1 MRKAAKRAALA
12 ICLFVTV
19 GAASAGAQQAK
30 GALGIAAARR
40 GGVVL
45 ACRHGITGRTNE
57 DEMTLRYEDPST
69 QRRLSAAGD
78 RQVEALGKAFRALP
92 ISVVEV
98 IASPMQRARRT
109 AEVAFGEPKLDST
122 WHTRGS
128 NYGGPKRDLRLE
140 VLARPL
146 TGGVRAIVSHTGTL
160 LSTMPTV
167 RGAFEEGDC
176 VVVRPMG
183 GTRFEVVEVVPW
195 RAWLQAAG
203 VRVPTP

>member
-1 MRKAAKRAALA
+1 MRKRH
-12 ICLFVTV
+12 
-19 GAASAGAQQAK
+19 AASAICCFLTVGTANVAAQQPK
-30 GALGIAAARR
+30 GALGIEAARR

-45 ACRHGITGRTNE
+45 ACRHGITSSDDE

-69 QRRLSAAGD
+69 QRRLSAAGE
-78 RQVEALGKAFRALP
+78 RQSEALGKAFRALR

-109 AEVAFGEPKLDST
+109 AEPFGEPRLDST

-128 NYGGPKRDLRLE
+128 NYEGPKREFRLE
-140 VLARPL
+140 VLGKPVA
-146 TGGVRAIVSHTGTL
+146 GGNRVIVSHTGTL
-160 LSTMPTV
+160 LSTMPSV

-176 VVVRPMG
+176 VVVRPLG
-183 GTRFEVVEVVPW
+183 GRQLEVIDVVPW

-203 VRVPTP
+203 IREPTP